1 MFDLRYHVASLA
13 AVFLALIIG
22 IVVGVGISGKGF
34 VADSERKVFNER
46 IADLNQR
53 LDSANRRGAE
63 LARAQRAAQTF
74 VADAY
79 PALMDGRMIGL
90 HVALVFVGH
99 EDGRIQSLV
108 EQALDDGGGDPPLR
122 TRALKLPVDVP
133 TLRRALVRRPALAA
147 LATKARIGK
156 LGRRLGEDLVTGGG
170 NTIWPSLS
178 AELIEQRS
186 GNDKPPVDGVVIVRT
201 VAPQS
206 GPTARLLAGF
216 YAGIAGAG
224 VPAVGVERT
233 NAKVS
238 AVPAFAKQDLSTV
251 DDIDTEAGRLALVL
265 LLGGASH
272 GQYGVKQT
280 AEDGVLPEILP
291 AAPSG

>member
-34 VADSERKVFNER
+34 VSDSERRVFNER

-63 LARAQRAAQTF
+63 LSRAQRAAQTF
-74 VADAY
+74 VTDAY
-79 PALMDGRMIGL
+79 PVLMERRMTGL
-90 HVALVFVGH
+90 HVALVFAGH
-99 EDGRIQSLV
+99 EDGRIESPV
-108 EQALDDGGGDPPLR
+108 EQALADGGGDPPLR
-122 TRALKLPVDVP
+122 TRALKLPIDLP
-133 TLRRALVRRPALAA
+133 TLRRALAKRPALAA
-147 LATKARIGK
+147 LATKRRIGE
-156 LGRRLGEDLVTGGG
+156 LGRRLGASLVAGGDDALWQ
-170 NTIWPSLS
+170 ILS
-178 AELIEQRS
+178 DELIEERS
-186 GNDKPPVDGVVIVRT
+186 GNDKPAVDGVVVVRT
-201 VAPQS
+201 VPPQT
-206 GPTARLLAGF
+206 GPTARFLAGF
-216 YAGIAGAG
+216 YAGIAATG

-233 NAKVS
+233 NAKSS
-238 AVPAFAKQDLSTV
+238 AVQAFAKKDLSTV

-265 LLGGASH
+265 VLGGASP

-291 AAPSG
+291 AAPGG